1 MADQPSVRQSAAE
14 RPGAVSHGSSRAVL
28 RTTTDQ
34 VEADASPAD
43 QGAADSPDSWGPRRA
58 LDQLSILHEAV
69 RFIDEHGVQ
78 NLTMRR
84 LGSRLGVEA
93 MALYRYIP
101 GREQLLDGVVEVVM
115 DELYSDTMRPADQ
128 SATWTE
134 YLQRMAHGV
143 RTLALTHPQVFPLVA
158 TRPPAAPW
166 LRPPLR
172 SLRWVEGF
180 MEGLVHHG
188 FNGRTSV
195 TVYRAFSTFLLG
207 HLLLE
212 TSTLGGEMGLSEEED
227 TEFIESNNLDNYPMV
242 TKFSAALSANA
253 YQDEFE
259 ESLEDLLDRLAPL
272 HHHG

>member
-1 MADQPSVRQSAAE
+1 MTEEQTAGHALSDRHGQPMLAD
-14 RPGAVSHGSSRAVL
+14 RPATQELV
-28 RTTTDQ
+28 
-34 VEADASPAD
+34 
-43 QGAADSPDSWGPRRA
+43 PRRA

-93 MALYRYIP
+93 MALYRYVP

-115 DELYSDTMRPADQ
+115 DELYRNTMQPADN

-143 RTLALTHPQVFPLVA
+143 RKLALAHPQVFPLVA

-172 SLRWVEGF
+172 SLRWVEAF
-180 MEGLVHHG
+180 LEGLVRHG
-188 FNGRTSV
+188 FDGRASV

-227 TEFIESNNLDNYPMV
+227 TEFIESNDLRHYPMV
-242 TKFSAALSANA
+242 TNFSADLSDNA
-253 YQDEFE
+253 YVDEFE
-259 ESLEDLLDRLAPL
+259 ESLEDLLDRLASL
-272 HHHG
+272 HGIR

>member
-1 MADQPSVRQSAAE
+1 MADRPAAE
-14 RPGAVSHGSSRAVL
+14 PTVTPSEGPDSEGSSSAHAL
-28 RTTTDQ
+28 AFSDGEPQ
-34 VEADASPAD
+34 LPGDGLDAWP
-43 QGAADSPDSWGPRRA
+43 PRRA

-78 NLTMRR
+78 HLTMRR

-115 DELYSDTMRPADQ
+115 DELYTDTMRQADQ
-128 SATWTE
+128 SATWPE

-143 RTLALTHPQVFPLVA
+143 RRLALTHPQVFPLVA

-172 SLRWVEGF
+172 SLRWVEAF
-180 MEGLVHHG
+180 MEGLVQHG
-188 FNGRTSV
+188 FDGRASV

-212 TSTLGGEMGLSEEED
+212 TSTLGGEMGLSEEDD
-227 TEFIESNNLDNYPMV
+227 TEFIESNNLDNYPLV
-242 TKFSAALSANA
+242 TRFSDALSANA
-253 YQDEFE
+253 YKDEFE

-272 HHHG
+272 HH

>member
-1 MADQPSVRQSAAE
+1 MADQPTVEQSLVGTPAVQPAHAE
-14 RPGAVSHGSSRAVL
+14 AGPAEVSGSSRDGQSVVL
-28 RTTTDQ
+28 TD
-34 VEADASPAD
+34 DAWA
-43 QGAADSPDSWGPRRA
+43 PRRA

-115 DELYSDTMRPADQ
+115 DELYTNTMQPADS

-143 RTLALTHPQVFPLVA
+143 RKLALAHPQVFPLVA

-172 SLRWVEGF
+172 SLRWVEAF
-180 MEGLVHHG
+180 LEGLVHHG
-188 FNGRTSV
+188 FDGRSSV

-227 TEFIESNNLDNYPMV
+227 TEFIESNDLNNYPMV
-242 TKFSAALSANA
+242 TEFSATLSDNA
-253 YQDEFE
+253 YVDEFE

-272 HHHG
+272 HA

>member
-1 MADQPSVRQSAAE
+1 MTEEQTAEHALADGDGTPE
-14 RPGAVSHGSSRAVL
+14 VSSDESTSDL
-28 RTTTDQ
+28 T
-34 VEADASPAD
+34 
-43 QGAADSPDSWGPRRA
+43 PRRA

-93 MALYRYIP
+93 MALYRYVP

-115 DELYSDTMRPADQ
+115 DELYTDTMSSADV
-128 SATWTE
+128 SKTWTE

-143 RTLALTHPQVFPLVA
+143 RKLALAHPQVFPLVA

-172 SLRWVEGF
+172 SLRWVESF
-180 MEGLVHHG
+180 MEGLAHHG
-188 FNGRTSV
+188 FGGRPSV

-212 TSTLGGEMGLSEEED
+212 TSTLGGEMGLSEADD
-227 TEFIESNNLDNYPMV
+227 TEFLETNDLNEYPLV
-242 TKFSAALSANA
+242 TGYSEELSADA
-253 YQDEFE
+253 YEDEFE
-259 ESLEDLLDRLAPL
+259 ESLEDLLDRLAQL
-272 HHHG
+272 RS

>member
-1 MADQPSVRQSAAE
+1 VTDEQTAEHALIGRGGEPMLAD
-14 RPGAVSHGSSRAVL
+14 G
-28 RTTTDQ
+28 
-34 VEADASPAD
+34 EATQDLV
-43 QGAADSPDSWGPRRA
+43 PRRA
-58 LDQLSILHEAV
+58 LDQLSILNEAV

-93 MALYRYIP
+93 MALYRYVP

-115 DELYSDTMRPADQ
+115 DELYTDTMSSADI

-143 RTLALTHPQVFPLVA
+143 RKLALAHPQVFPLVA

-172 SLRWVEGF
+172 SLRWVEAF
-180 MEGLVHHG
+180 MEGLVQHG
-188 FNGRTSV
+188 FEGRPSV

-212 TSTLGGEMGLSEEED
+212 TSTLGGEMGLSEDDD
-227 TEFIESNNLDNYPMV
+227 TEFLETNDLREYPMV
-242 TKFSAALSANA
+242 TRYSADLSADA
-253 YQDEFE
+253 YEDEFE
-259 ESLEDLLDRLAPL
+259 ESLEDLLDRLAQL
-272 HHHG
+272 RS